1 MRKTTPEL
9 LNRLCACCICA
20 LTLVALQAE
29 AATITW
35 GPATTISGVSDVSTL
50 GTLDRAFNFVRPDT
64 STGPFGPATVKG
76 VTFATFGTTPL
87 NPPSFTIGKTTVS
100 AVGTF
105 TADNT
110 GSQSISFD
118 AIEPTGNS
126 AAQINGFQLR
136 AVPTVYT
143 WSTTT
148 TGFAWLNAS
157 YWTGNPGHYPGVDA
171 NSKSIADGA
180 SNDVAAFSSM
190 AFASTLLGINFPLSS
205 NNGESNHSGANG

>member
-76 VTFATFGTTPL
+76 VTFSTFGTTPL

-100 AVGTF
+100 AGGGSGGVESFNGL
-105 TADNT
+105 AGDNYPF
-110 GSQSISFD
+110 SPPVPPFSD
-118 AIEPTGNS
+118 LS
-126 AAQINGFQLR
+126 AAYQLMLSTAVYNGSASSGGNLTLTLNGLTPGQRYLIQVWVNDSR
-136 AVPTVYT
+136 TPGP
-143 WSTTT
+143 STRTET
-148 TGFAWLNAS
+148 LTG
-157 YWTGNPGHYPGVDA
+157 GVRIT
-171 NSKSIADGA
+171 N
-180 SNDVAAFSSM
+180 
-190 AFASTLLGINFPLSS
+190 L
-205 NNGESNHSGANG
+205 

>member
-1 MRKTTPEL
+1 SVL
-9 LNRLCACCICA
+9 LTYNPSQ
-20 LTLVALQAE
+20 TN
-29 AATITW
+29 
-35 GPATTISGVSDVSTL
+35 GGL
-50 GTLDRAFNFVRPDT
+50 GQF
-64 STGPFGPATVKG
+64 
-76 VTFATFGTTPL
+76 
-87 NPPSFTIGKTTVS
+87 

-190 AFASTLLGINFPLSS
+190 AFASTILGINFPPSS
-205 NNGESNHSGANG
+205 NNGVSNNSGANGLLTLGAIEYLSTTNKSISIGDNSGSAGTLTLTGVTLNAVADTVLANEGSHSLTLAP